1 MRLFPAVGVA
11 VFAVPAFAHAVFKV
25 VIELFVCLPLDDP
38 GTGDP
43 DLAEA
48 PARILRINR
57 VAVAVCGIR
66 GVRLGCALF
75 ADARAPLVWPYFA
88 HCALPGAVSGAAANA
103 EPWPTSSASMSA
115 GAAVLRMFM
124 CIPIS

>member
-11 VFAVPAFAHAVFKV
+11 AFAVPAFAHAVFKV
-25 VIELFVCLPLDDP
+25 VIELFVRLPLDDP

-43 DLAEA
+43 DLAAA

-75 ADARAPLVWPYFA
+75 ADARALGVAVF
-88 HCALPGAVSGAAANA
+88 CALCIAGRGVRCSGFL
-103 EPWPTSSASMSA
+103 SAPA
-115 GAAVLRMFM
+115 G
-124 CIPIS
+124 

>member
-25 VIELFVCLPLDDP
+25 VIELFVRLPLDDP

-43 DLAEA
+43 DIAAA
-48 PARILRINR
+48 PARTLRINC
-57 VAVAVCGIR
+57 VQQQYAASEAFGS
-66 GVRLGCALF
+66 GVRCSPM
-75 ADARAPLVWPYFA
+75 RVPLVWPYFA

-103 EPWPTSSASMSA
+103 EP
-115 GAAVLRMFM
+115 
-124 CIPIS
+124 